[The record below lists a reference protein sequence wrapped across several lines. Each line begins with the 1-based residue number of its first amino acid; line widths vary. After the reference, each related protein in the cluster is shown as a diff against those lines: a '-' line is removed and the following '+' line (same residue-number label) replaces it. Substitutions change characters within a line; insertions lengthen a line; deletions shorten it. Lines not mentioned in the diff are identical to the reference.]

1 MTRFKN
7 RKYANKYAFLCAI
20 SCIFRPIGIGVQGLA
35 DAYIKMRFPYESDEA
50 AQLNRDIFETIYF
63 GAVEASMEIAA
74 KDGPYST
81 FEGSPMSKVFFS
93 DSC

>member
-1 MTRFKN
+1 
-7 RKYANKYAFLCAI
+7 
-20 SCIFRPIGIGVQGLA
+20 
-35 DAYIKMRFPYESDEA
+35 MRFPYESDEA

-93 DSC
+93 DSCQTVGSIQFSRLGSRV

>member
-7 RKYANKYAFLCAI
+7 RKYANKYAFICAI